1 MGISKAFGKL
11 NHQISGNKN
20 SQRVMRNTIRNDST
34 LYKPPNLWQAFK
46 IIVIMSTTINLSLLA
61 YQKKNN
67 NQHSDFEDLPECL
80 YRTDLVL
87 TQLKKMHFHLS
98 FTKVRRNW

>member
-34 LYKPPNLWQAFK
+34 LYKPPSLWQAFK
-46 IIVIMSTTINLSLLA
+46 IIVIMSTTRNLSLLA
-61 YQKKNN
+61 YQKKIII
-67 NQHSDFEDLPECL
+67 SILI
-80 YRTDLVL
+80 
-87 TQLKKMHFHLS
+87 LKIFPNVFIGLI
-98 FTKVRRNW
+98 